1 MFRGTPVRRAAR
13 AAQPCAP
20 RPAVLA
26 ALAALTLLA
35 GCTATGAPV
44 VGPDPSDPNV
54 RVPAVGYRS
63 PLGTYVGR
71 RPVAPGDW
79 REQNERVAPRSSE

>member
-1 MFRGTPVRRAAR
+1 MFRGTPVRRATR
-13 AAQPCAP
+13 GAQPRSP
-20 RPAVLA
+20 RPARFAVFA
-26 ALAALTLLA
+26 ALALLA
-35 GCTATGAPV
+35 GCTAAGAPV

-63 PLGTYVGR
+63 TLGIYVGR